1 MNRAMNLDYA
11 PEEEAFRTEVRQF
24 LTAELPPQLSARV
37 KARKALGKQDML
49 GWQRI
54 LHARGWGAPAWPVE
68 AGGTGW
74 NAVRQSIF
82 DEECRAA
89 GAPMQIAFGL
99 MMVAPVIMKF
109 GTPAQKRQHLGGII
123 DGTVWWSQGYSEPG
137 AGSDLASL
145 KTSAVRDGDHYV
157 VNGQKTW
164 TTLAQ
169 HGDWIFCLVRTNSEG
184 RKQEGIS
191 FLLIDLTTP
200 GVSVRPLLLLSGE
213 HEVNEVF
220 FDAVRVPV
228 ENLVGEEN
236 KGWNCAKYLLGFER
250 TLTAT
255 VGAAKAE
262 LQRLKQVARA
272 LPGSDGRR
280 LIEDA
285 RFRDRIA
292 QVELEIMA
300 LDVMNLRFILA
311 QGKQMTPGP
320 EASILKLRGS
330 EIRQSLSE
338 LSMLALGPEALPHLR
353 DGPPTDE
360 ACLTYLETLGG
371 AHAASTASYFNFRK
385 TTIYGGSSEV
395 QRNIIAKHI
404 LNL

>member
-1 MNRAMNLDYA
+1 MNLAMNLDYA
-11 PEEEAFRTEVRQF
+11 IADEAFRTEVREF
-24 LTAELPPQLSARV
+24 LATRLPAEMSSRV
-37 KARKALGKQDML
+37 KERKALGKHEML
-49 GWQRI
+49 EWQRI
-54 LHARGWGAPAWPVE
+54 LHGRGWGAPTWPVE
-68 AGGTGW
+68 SGGAGW

-99 MMVAPVIMKF
+99 SMVAPVIMKF
-109 GTPAQKRQHLGGII
+109 GTEAQKRQHLSGII

-137 AGSDLASL
+137 SGSDLASL

-200 GVSVRPLLLLSGE
+200 GILIRPLLLLSGE

-220 FDAVRVPV
+220 FDNVRVPV

-262 LQRLKQVARA
+262 LQRLKQIART
-272 LPGSDGRR
+272 LTGNDGLR

-330 EIRQSLSE
+330 EIRQTLGE
-338 LSMLALGPEALPHLR
+338 LSMLALGPQALPHLR
-353 DGPPTDE
+353 DRPAADE
-360 ACLTYLETLGG
+360 DSLTCLEALGG
-371 AHAASTASYFNFRK
+371 AHAASTASYFNLRK

>member
-1 MNRAMNLDYA
+1 MDLDYA

-24 LTAELPPQLSARV
+24 LIAQLPPELSTRV
-37 KARKALGKQDML
+37 KARKALGKEQML
-49 GWQRI
+49 EWQRI
-54 LHARGWGAPAWPVE
+54 LHTRGWGAPSWPVE

-99 MMVAPVIMKF
+99 SMVAPVIMKF
-109 GTPAQKRQHLGGII
+109 GTEAQKRQHLGRII

-137 AGSDLASL
+137 SGSDLASL
-145 KTSAVRDGDHYV
+145 KTSADRVGDHYV

-169 HGDWIFCLVRTNSEG
+169 HGDWIFCLVRTSSEG

-200 GVSVRPLLLLSGE
+200 GISVRPLLLLSGE

-220 FDAVRVPV
+220 FDKVRVPV

-262 LQRLKQVARA
+262 LQRLKQIARA
-272 LPGSDGRR
+272 LPGNTGRR

-311 QGKQMTPGP
+311 QGKQLTPGP

-330 EIRQSLSE
+330 EIRQTLSE

-353 DGPPTDE
+353 DEPAADE
-360 ACLTYLETLGG
+360 DALTSLETLGG
-371 AHAASTASYFNFRK
+371 AHATSTASYFNLRK

-395 QRNIIAKHI
+395 QRNIIAKQI

>member
-1 MNRAMNLDYA
+1 MDLDYA
-11 PEEEAFRTEVRQF
+11 PEDEAFRTEVRQF
-24 LTAELPPQLSARV
+24 LSAKLPLEMSSRV
-37 KARKALGKQDML
+37 KARKALGKEQML
-49 GWQRI
+49 DWQRI
-54 LHARGWGAPAWPVE
+54 LHAQGWGAPAWPVE
-68 AGGTGW
+68 SGGTGW

-99 MMVAPVIMKF
+99 SMVAPVIMKF
-109 GTPAQKRQHLGGII
+109 GTEAQKRQHLRGII

-169 HGDWIFCLVRTNSEG
+169 HGDWIFCLVRTHSEG
-184 RKQEGIS
+184 RKQEGIY
-191 FLLIDLTTP
+191 FLLIDLKTP
-200 GVSVRPLLLLSGE
+200 GITVRPLLLLSGE

-220 FDAVRVPV
+220 FDNVRVPV
-228 ENLVGEEN
+228 ENLVGEED

-262 LQRLKQVARA
+262 LLRLKQIARA
-272 LPGSDGRR
+272 LPGNTGQR

-300 LDVMNLRFILA
+300 LDVMNLRFLLA
-311 QGKQMTPGP
+311 QGKQLKPGP

-353 DGPPTDE
+353 DAPAADE
-360 ACLTYLETLGG
+360 DALTGLETLGG

-395 QRNIIAKHI
+395 QRSIIAKHI